1 MKAALATYPAA
12 HDGTG
17 AVAER
22 QRPTIDA
29 LWVLRETVRRF
40 KAKAREYHE
49 AAAGALLREDDLPE
63 ERERKAA
70 AVEAQ
75 ALIYEFEG
83 EQLAAMLVA
92 VEP

>member
-1 MKAALATYPAA
+1 MGPTPRKPSARATLRRILRR
-12 HDGTG
+12 G
-17 AVAER
+17 VR
-22 QRPTIDA
+22 V
-29 LWVLRETVRRF
+29 VLRETVRRF